1 MLHLKEVEEEGNTD
15 LVSRRSRHSV
25 QSTDLSCTMKR
36 SVVEEVLLVVT
47 VWPPPSAADNDV
59 GEDDGAKAEADVEV
73 VEPSSTMTED
83 GELQTPTLRVELA
96 AVSELCRSNATM
108 EERSRGRC
116 FSRLICPKILGET
129 GGD

>member
-36 SVVEEVLLVVT
+36 SVVVVVT
-47 VWPPPSAADNDV
+47 VWPPSADNDV
-59 GEDDGAKAEADVEV
+59 AEDDGAKAEEV

-83 GELQTPTLRVELA
+83 EEILQTLGDGVESRGDR
-96 AVSELCRSNATM
+96 AVSELCRSNSTM